1 MSEPPPP
8 PTAQPSRLDLA
19 RPLDR
24 EVAATLG
31 VGAPWRR
38 AALVASLCLPLG
50 GVVVAVP
57 VVVASLPTGRDV
69 TQVYNLVGTALGAL
83 LAWLVARRVART
95 YGGWRAAFGLG
106 RPVRGDGFEV
116 ARWSAGQVLIRFA
129 LAVVL
134 SPLLPGGGGGGNLEG
149 VTKLSG
155 PALALMVLAAVVVAP
170 VLEELLFRG
179 VLLRAVMRRTGF
191 WPAAT
196 VSSAVFAVLHLGGIS
211 AWGAAAPALAFTAVF
226 GVLQCVLV
234 RRTGR
239 LAAAM
244 GVHAVT
250 NLFFTAVA
258 LAAGA

>member
-1 MSEPPPP
+1 MPAAP
-8 PTAQPSRLDLA
+8 APSRLDLA

-31 VGAPWRR
+31 APARWRR
-38 AALVASLCLPLG
+38 AAVVASVAIPLA

-57 VVVASLPTGRDV
+57 VVAAHLSTGRDV
-69 TQVYNLVGTALGAL
+69 AQVYNLLGTALAAL
-83 LAWLVARRVART
+83 LVWRVAGQVART
-95 YGGWRAAFGLG
+95 YGGWRAAFGFDL
-106 RPVRGDGFEV
+106 PAHGDGFEI
-116 ARWSAGQVLIRFA
+116 ARWSALQVLVRFA

-134 SPLLPGGGGGGNLEG
+134 SPLLPDGGGGGNLEG

-155 PALALMVLAAVVVAP
+155 PALLLMGIAAVVVAP
-170 VLEELLFRG
+170 VFEELIFRG

-191 WPAAT
+191 RPAAL
-196 VSSAVFAVLHLGGIS
+196 VSSGVFAVLHLGGIS
-211 AWGAAAPALAFTAVF
+211 AASAVVPALVFTAVF

-239 LAAAM
+239 LGPAM

-250 NLFFTAVA
+250 NLFFVAIA